1 MLGLNSSFPYT
12 PQNGYW
18 SQGVLNT
25 GKKAEFSQ
33 YLQST
38 LEYLSMKNII
48 LGKYLF
54 HSELN
59 LKSLLQMF
67 VISKLRQTCV
77 YEKILFGLSLLA
89 YLLILNE
96 IKTFFLF
103 CLAEGKKS
111 NSSRCLWFSCFLS
124 EKYRPAQKRKSNL
137 SLLIVKKNQ
146 MSHILIFNTMD
157 LPFKTCWCCCVN
169 QM

>member
-54 HSELN
+54 HSELKPEIFTSN
-59 LKSLLQMF
+59 VRNFWAEADMCIWKDFIWTKFACLFVDPKWNQDFFFVLLGWG
-67 VISKLRQTCV
+67 
-77 YEKILFGLSLLA
+77 EKKQQLSLPLV
-89 YLLILNE
+89 
-96 IKTFFLF
+96 FLF
-103 CLAEGKKS
+103 SVWKVQASTEKKIK
-111 NSSRCLWFSCFLS
+111 FEFVDS
-124 EKYRPAQKRKSNL
+124 EEEPNVPYFD
-137 SLLIVKKNQ
+137 I
-146 MSHILIFNTMD
+146 
-157 LPFKTCWCCCVN
+157 
-169 QM
+169 